1 MDNYSKEILVKLQNI
16 FRLIFDDNQLSIT
29 EKTHAENI
37 EEWDSLNQ
45 IKIILECEK
54 EFLVNLNPRIINNFL
69 NVGEMV
75 EHLKSLN
82 ARI

>member
-1 MDNYSKEILVKLQNI
+1 MDNYSKEILIKLQNI
-16 FRLIFDDNQLSIT
+16 FRLIFDDNQLLIT

-54 EFLVNLNPRIINNFL
+54 EFSVNLNPRIINNFL

-82 ARI
+82 AKI